1 MSNTATSSFDSLTDN
16 ETTEGILGLGILV
29 KLPREIRDEI
39 YRYLV
44 KRLYH
49 INDPSIWIPRDMPI
63 IIRTL
68 LKELEKVDLDPN
80 TLLLS
85 KAINHE
91 AAAVHYSESTFL
103 CYLDYSKNIVCLLQV
118 PIDRMMKIELKVY
131 SGLQAILERLGKPDS
146 ENTKYHIET
155 WATTI
160 KRLNRTDLVRK
171 IIHLKFDIHT
181 SHVLQAVPSEML
193 HDLRT
198 LIRYQ
203 TVIVELSVIFRNRD
217 GRPSGNLA
225 DRSKCSGEV
234 LILLTEAVNS
244 DLEPALGPATFSH
257 ARPPIKV
264 PGQTRYSSSLKFF
277 PHEYTVTN
285 SNSQVEQ
292 EQEQVELEMKEVCQ
306 EADGLDKGI
315 SMKAHE

>member
-1 MSNTATSSFDSLTDN
+1 MSNTATSSLEAFTAS
-16 ETTEGILGLGILV
+16 ETATEILGLGTLV

-44 KRLYH
+44 KGIYH
-49 INDPSIWIPRDMPI
+49 INDPSVWIPKNMPI
-63 IIRTL
+63 NIRTL
-68 LKELEKVDLDPN
+68 LKESEKSDLDPN
-80 TLLLS
+80 TLRLS
-85 KAINHE
+85 RAINHE

-103 CYLDYSKNIVCLLQV
+103 CYLDYSKNIVCLLQA

-131 SGLQAILERLGKPDS
+131 SGLQAVLERLGKPDS

-160 KRLNRTDLVRK
+160 KKLNRTDLVRK
-171 IIHLKFDIHT
+171 VIHLKFDIHT

-203 TVIVELSVIFRNRD
+203 TVVVEFSVTFRIRD
-217 GRPSGNLA
+217 GRPSGTLA
-225 DRSKCSGEV
+225 DRSKYSGEE
-234 LILLTEAVNS
+234 LILLTETINS
-244 DLEPALGPATFSH
+244 DLEPALGPATSCH
-257 ARPPIKV
+257 TRPPTKD
-264 PGQTRYSSSLKFF
+264 PGEARYSSSLKFY
-277 PHEYTVTN
+277 PHKYTVTN
-285 SNSQVEQ
+285 SNSQV

-306 EADGLDKGI
+306 EGDGSDKGI
-315 SMKAHE
+315 SVKAHE